1 MSALDGRW
9 KLRLMYSRF
18 ITTGLASL
26 IDEQIISSAPHMPV
40 LNSAGCNL
48 LQLNVLVLQH
58 NLKNIEP
65 QVQLLRST
73 LYFDLFAGGPKNV
86 VAHAKSQ
93 NKSRGFSFEQMKAL
107 LQLCYSEALKSDR
120 RDVSAAAEKGLEEHV
135 QQLSQVMGLDFR

>member
-1 MSALDGRW
+1 MN
-9 KLRLMYSRF
+9 SRF

-26 IDEQIISSAPHMPV
+26 IDEQIIGSAPYIPV
-40 LNSAGCNL
+40 LNAAGCSL

-73 LYFDLFAGGPKNV
+73 LYFEIFTGGPKSV
-86 VAHAKSQ
+86 IAHAKARS
-93 NKSRGFSFEQMKAL
+93 KSLGFSFEQMKAL

-120 RDVSAAAEKGLEEHV
+120 RDLSVAAEKALEEHV
-135 QQLSQVMGLDFR
+135 QQLA